1 VTALAARDAE
11 NVLRFVAA
19 AEEAAG
25 DHAFT
30 PEVLADL
37 GRLVDADRVGYCEMD
52 RLRQRVGYETD
63 RPEDEWKVPEIS
75 YWEIAAEHPVCSR
88 HNTGDFRALKLSDFM
103 TLKELRN
110 SRVYST
116 WFRPS
121 GTEYELNVA
130 IPSPPW
136 HTKTFL
142 FERGPGR
149 DFTERDRRILDVLQP
164 HLAHLWRAAQVR
176 RQLRAALASLDESTD
191 QDAAGVLLL
200 SPGGAHVEFAS
211 PSARRLLREFFG
223 EHADSQSPDALFGW
237 VQSGSATLVRRR
249 GRDRLTI
256 SRSGGMLLLEPARD
270 ELGLTT
276 RERDVLAWV
285 ARGKTNA
292 EVAEILWVTPSTVR
306 KHLENI
312 YAKLGVHTRT
322 AAVTRF
328 LGALGD

>member
-11 NVLRFVAA
+11 NVLRFVAD
-19 AEEAAG
+19 AEELAD

-30 PEVLADL
+30 PEVLVEL
-37 GRLVDADRVGYCEMD
+37 GRLVYADRVGYCEMD
-52 RLRQRVGYETD
+52 RVRQRVGYETD
-63 RPEDEWKVPEIS
+63 RPGDQYAVPEIS

-88 HNTGDFRALKLSDFM
+88 HNTGDFRALKLSDFL
-103 TLKELRN
+103 TLKQLRR

-121 GTEYELNVA
+121 GTEHELNVA

-149 DFTERDRRILDVLQP
+149 DFKERDRCVLDVLQP
-164 HLAHLWRAAQVR
+164 HLARLWRAAQVR
-176 RQLRAALASLDESTD
+176 RQLRAALASLEESSE
-191 QDAAGVLLL
+191 QDAPGVLLL
-200 SPGGAHVEFAS
+200 APGGGHVEFAS
-211 PSARRLLREFFG
+211 PVARRLLEEFLG
-223 EHADSQSPDALFGW
+223 EQPNGQTPEALFAW
-237 VQSGSATLVRRR
+237 FESGSATFVYRQ

-256 SRSGGMLLLEPARD
+256 SRANGMLLLEPSRD
-270 ELGLTT
+270 ELGLTS
-276 RERDVLAWV
+276 RERDVLGWV
-285 ARGKTNA
+285 ARGKTNP